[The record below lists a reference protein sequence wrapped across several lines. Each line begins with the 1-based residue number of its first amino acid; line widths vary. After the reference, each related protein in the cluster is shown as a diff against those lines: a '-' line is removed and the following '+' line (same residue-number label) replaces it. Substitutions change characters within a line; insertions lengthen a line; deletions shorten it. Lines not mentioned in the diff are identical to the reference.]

1 MPEQK
6 KVKQTKVIMTK
17 PKDDKYKELSTKII
31 LLEHKLEE
39 MYKIVKRLQIRAGL
53 WVTKLIKIGIINY
66 KVDTYI
72 YGK

>member
-6 KVKQTKVIMTK
+6 IVKSKKVIMTK

-53 WVTKLIKIGIINY
+53 
-66 KVDTYI
+66 
-72 YGK
+72 

>member
-6 KVKQTKVIMTK
+6 IVKSKKVIMTK

-39 MYKIVKRLQIRAGL
+39 MYRIVKKLQIRAGL
-53 WVTKLIKIGIINY
+53 
-66 KVDTYI
+66 
-72 YGK
+72 

>member
-39 MYKIVKRLQIRAGL
+39 MYRIVKKLQIRAGL
-53 WVTKLIKIGIINY
+53 
-66 KVDTYI
+66 
-72 YGK
+72 